1 MNIDGV
7 NTLACLCRID
17 RNESK
22 DTKIYP
28 LPHSQ
33 SPVTWLALWSN
44 SAHVNSPGCSV
55 HSEGPRPRSYALLQ
69 AVQVNRAVLEER

>member
-33 SPVTWLALWSN
+33 SHVTSLVSLSN
-44 SAHVNSPGCSV
+44 SAHVNPPGCSV
-55 HSEGPRPRSYALLQ
+55 HSQGPRPRSYTLLQ
-69 AVQVNRAVLEER
+69 AVQVNRAVLEKR

>member
-1 MNIDGV
+1 MNIEGV

-33 SPVTWLALWSN
+33 SPVTLLAFWPN
-44 SAHVNSPGCSV
+44 SAHACPLGCSV
-55 HSEGPRPRSYALLQ
+55 HSQGPRPRPYTLLQ
-69 AVQVNRAVLEER
+69 AVQVNRAVPEER